1 MKIKKLVWIAFFAL
15 LISAGAATLYIMQSL
30 RGLEN
35 NVVVKQDE
43 MLLTVPAGTGRIA
56 MEQLLI
62 KNNLLKQGDYFQI
75 LLKVKPELSQF
86 KAGTYRLTKGMTLRD
101 VLLLIKSG
109 KVTPRDRNEA

>member
-43 MLLTVPAGTGRIA
+43 MLLTVPAETGR
-56 MEQLLI
+56 
-62 KNNLLKQGDYFQI
+62 
-75 LLKVKPELSQF
+75 
-86 KAGTYRLTKGMTLRD
+86 R
-101 VLLLIKSG
+101 
-109 KVTPRDRNEA
+109 